1 MRTDFRISSLVPS
14 GLVFDGVSDSTD
26 SLILSVR
33 SEATTAECPL
43 CATVSRRIHS
53 RYVRHVADLPTAGR
67 KVHLRLLTRRF
78 TCEVSHCRRR
88 IFAERFGEDVVPLRR
103 RRTARLEYIVHHLGL
118 ALGGRP
124 AASFAKR
131 LMLPV
136 SNDTLL
142 RVVRRR
148 TAMPTDP
155 LLVVGIDDWAFRKN
169 HRYGTIVCD
178 LERRRIVALLPD
190 RETATVQAWLSE
202 HPGIKIVSRD
212 RGGGY
217 GEAAAKA
224 LPNAI
229 QVADRWHLME
239 NASAAFLDAVRRS
252 MGGIRTAIGATTIN
266 PELLTCAEK
275 LRYQGY
281 LRRQD
286 THAAITALVSNG
298 VPLKEIVRR
307 TGHSRN
313 LVRQISRGGG
323 TDMFRTRQSTLDG
336 HLPFLDAQWAGGC
349 RNGAE
354 LWRRLRGQGFTG
366 SLRVVAEWATR
377 RRRAETV
384 SDQQLQRVPAAR
396 TIAQLMTTKRDHLT
410 KAETV
415 TVAAIE
421 NGVPALADACVLID
435 RFQTMIR
442 KTRASELEP
451 WISESKRS
459 LIASFANGVASDE
472 PAVHA
477 AITQPW
483 SNGQVEAQITKL
495 KLVKR
500 QMYGRAKLDLLQA
513 RLIGAP

>member
-1 MRTDFRISSLVPS
+1 MRTGLRISSLVPP
-14 GLVFDGVSDSTD
+14 GLAFDSVSDSTD
-26 SLILSVR
+26 SIILTVR
-33 SEATTAECPL
+33 SEMLAADCPL
-43 CATVSRRIHS
+43 CGIVSRRIHS
-53 RYVRHVADLPTAGR
+53 RYLRQVADLPSAGKEVR
-67 KVHLRLLTRRF
+67 IRMITRRF
-78 TCEVSHCRRR
+78 VCEVADCRRQ
-88 IFAERFGEDVVPLRR
+88 IFAERFGDDVVAIRA
-103 RRTARLEYIVHHLGL
+103 RRTARLERIVHHLGL

-124 AASFAKR
+124 AAGFAQR

-148 TAMPTDP
+148 TVMPSDP
-155 LLVVGIDDWAFRKN
+155 LIVVGIDDWAFRRN

-178 LERRRIVALLPD
+178 LERRRIVALLPN
-190 RETATVQAWLSE
+190 RETATVQAWLSK
-202 HPGIKIVSRD
+202 HPGIRIVSRD

-217 GEAAAKA
+217 GEAASRAI
-224 LPNAI
+224 PDAI

-239 NASAAFLDAVRRS
+239 NASAAFLDAVPRS
-252 MGGIRTAIGATTIN
+252 MRGIRTSIGAMTIN
-266 PELLTCAEK
+266 PSLLTSAER

-286 THAAITALVSNG
+286 AQDAIAALVSNK

-313 LVRQISRGGG
+313 FVRQISRGGG
-323 TDMFRTRQSTLDG
+323 TDVFRTRLSMLDG
-336 HLPFLDAQWAGGC
+336 YLPFLEVQWTGGC

-354 LWRRLRGQGFTG
+354 LWRRLNGQGFQG
-366 SLRVVAEWATR
+366 SLRVVTEWATR
-377 RRRAETV
+377 RRHAEKAG
-384 SDQQLQRVPAAR
+384 DQQLQKIPAAR
-396 TIAQLMTTKRDHLT
+396 SIARLMTTKRDQLT

-421 NGVPALADACVLID
+421 QSVPMLADARTLVD
-435 RFQTMIR
+435 RFHAMIR
-442 KTRASELEP
+442 KKAEMELEP
-451 WISESKRS
+451 WIEESKRS
-459 LIASFANGVASDE
+459 LIASFATGIANDKG
-472 PAVHA
+472 AVHA

-483 SNGQVEAQITKL
+483 SNSQVEAQITKL
-495 KLVKR
+495 ELVKR